1 MTQLPVFK
9 RDVTLIIR
17 QRLLEKPKSIQV
29 VIGPRQVGKTTA
41 IKQVLAEWG
50 ESQHYAAADLPAPPE
65 PSWIIEEW
73 SRARTLLK
81 KKKRVVL
88 VLDEVQ
94 KVHRWSEVV
103 KKLWDEDRAVDR
115 DLPVVILG
123 SSSLLIQ
130 KGLTESL
137 AGRFE
142 LIRFP
147 HWQFDE
153 CQKCF
158 GWGLDQYIFF
168 GGYPGA
174 VAYLADEN
182 RWAAYVKDSLIESA
196 ISKDIVLLHPIEKP
210 ALLRKLFTLACEYG
224 GQILSYN
231 KMLGQLT
238 DAGNTVT
245 LASYKRLLEAAFLV
259 AGLEKFS
266 GSRIKTKSSSP
277 KWLPLNN
284 ALITS
289 MAGLPFKR
297 AKQDA
302 QVWGRLVECAVGSH
316 LFFGAE
322 DKGVDLFYWREG
334 NYEVDYVLRK
344 GRDLTA
350 IEVKSG
356 SKKIHASG
364 LESFAHR
371 YKCRKVLIGGVSGIP
386 LEASLKMRIEDF
398 FKDETPELIH
408 PVSMS

>member
-1 MTQLPVFK
+1 MPQLPVFK
-9 RDVTLIIR
+9 RDITLTIR
-17 QRLLEKPKSIQV
+17 RRLLERPKAIQV
-29 VIGPRQVGKTTA
+29 IIGPRQVGKTTA
-41 IKQVLAEWG
+41 IRQVLAER
-50 ESQHYAAADLPAPPE
+50 EDPHHYVAADLPAPPE
-65 PSWIIEEW
+65 PSWIVEEW
-73 SRARTLLK
+73 SRARTLLEK
-81 KKKRVVL
+81 KKHVVL

-94 KVHRWSEVV
+94 KIHRWSEVV

-115 DLPVVILG
+115 DLHVVILG

-147 HWQFDE
+147 HWQFAE
-153 CQKCF
+153 CRECF
-158 GWGLDQYIFF
+158 GWSLDQYIYF

-174 VAYLADEN
+174 VAYLSDEN
-182 RWAAYVKDSLIESA
+182 RWASYVKDSLIESA

-210 ALLRKLFTLACEYG
+210 ALLRRLFTLACEYG

-284 ALITS
+284 ALMTS
-289 MAGLPFKR
+289 MAGISFER
-297 AKQDA
+297 AKQES
-302 QVWGRLVECAVGSH
+302 QGWGRLVECAVGAH

-322 DKGVDLFYWREG
+322 DKGVELFYWREG

-344 GRDLTA
+344 GRDVTA

-356 SKKIHASG
+356 SRKIHASG
-364 LESFAHR
+364 LEPFSRR
-371 YKCRKVLIGGVSGIP
+371 YQCRKVLIGSASGIP
-386 LEASLKMRIEDF
+386 IEEALRMGIEEF
-398 FKDETPELIH
+398 F
-408 PVSMS
+408 

>member
-1 MTQLPVFK
+1 MTQLPIFK
-9 RDVTLIIR
+9 RDKALIIS

-41 IKQVLAEWG
+41 IKQVLVEWE
-50 ESQHYAAADLPAPPE
+50 ESHHYVAADLPAPPE

-73 SRARTLLK
+73 NRARGLLE
-81 KKKRVVL
+81 KRKRAVL

-103 KKLWDEDRAVDR
+103 KKLWDEDRAADR
-115 DLPVVILG
+115 DLRVVILG

-147 HWQFDE
+147 HWQFAE
-153 CQKCF
+153 CQQCF
-158 GWGLDQYIFF
+158 GWNLDQYIFF

-196 ISKDIVLLHPIEKP
+196 ISKDIILLHPIEKP

-245 LASYKRLLEAAFLV
+245 LAGYKRLLEAVFLV

-266 GSRIKTKSSSP
+266 GSLVKTKSSSP

-289 MAGLPFKR
+289 MSGLSFER
-297 AKQDA
+297 AKQES
-302 QVWGRLVECAVGSH
+302 QRWGRLVECALGSH
-316 LFFGAE
+316 LFFGAGSE
-322 DKGVDLFYWREG
+322 GAELFYWREG
-334 NYEVDYVLRK
+334 NYEVDYILRK
-344 GRDLTA
+344 GSDLAA
-350 IEVKSG
+350 IEVKSS

-364 LESFAHR
+364 LESFCRR
-371 YKCRKVLIGGVSGIP
+371 YKCRKVLIGGASGIP
-386 LEASLKMRIEDF
+386 IEDALKMEIGDF
-398 FKDETPELIH
+398 L
-408 PVSMS
+408 

>member
-1 MTQLPVFK
+1 MTQLPIFK

-17 QRLLEKPKSIQV
+17 QRLLEKSKSIQV

-41 IKQVLAEWG
+41 IKQILTEWV
-50 ESQHYAAADLPAPPE
+50 ESHHYVAADLPAAPE

-73 SRARTLLK
+73 NRARALLEK
-81 KKKRVVL
+81 KKHAVL

-103 KKLWDEDRAVDR
+103 KKLWDEDHSVNR
-115 DLPVVILG
+115 DLRVVILG

-147 HWQFDE
+147 HWQFAE
-153 CQKCF
+153 CQQCF
-158 GWGLDQYIFF
+158 GWSLDQFIYF

-210 ALLRKLFTLACEYG
+210 ALLRRLFTLACEYG

-266 GSRIKTKSSSP
+266 GSKIKTKSSSP

-284 ALITS
+284 ALMTS
-289 MAGLPFKR
+289 MSGLSFER
-297 AKQDA
+297 TRQDS
-302 QVWGRLVECAVGSH
+302 QGWGRLVECAVGSH

-322 DKGVDLFYWREG
+322 GKGIELFYWREG
-334 NYEVDYVLRK
+334 NYEVDYILRK

-356 SKKIHASG
+356 SRKIHASG
-364 LESFAHR
+364 LESFARR
-371 YKCRKVLIGGVSGIP
+371 YKSRKVLIGGASGIP
-386 LEASLKMRIEDF
+386 LEEALRMGIEDF
-398 FKDETPELIH
+398 F
-408 PVSMS
+408 